1 MNLFENAKA
10 TARLAG
16 NENYLSLADGRCK
29 GKFTLKEGKTTVSS
43 AITEK
48 KCGRLTAAYVKAS
61 VKGGCFDADTAVS
74 FIIPSL
80 GDIEG
85 YMANFQSCPHW
96 CRPQFGDDL
105 SKIPNR
111 TQALLY
117 KKTDGK
123 YGFILPIVDKRYKA
137 ALRGNENG
145 AELYL
150 FANVSDLSDCDTLA
164 AVYGEATS
172 RTR

>member
-105 SKIPNR
+105 SKIP
-111 TQALLY
+111 L
-117 KKTDGK
+117 
-123 YGFILPIVDKRYKA
+123 
-137 ALRGNENG
+137 
-145 AELYL
+145 
-150 FANVSDLSDCDTLA
+150 
-164 AVYGEATS
+164 
-172 RTR
+172 